1 MKKRIQ
7 FLILFA
13 ASLWCIVPAGAAT
26 GEGTG
31 LAQGGAAAVGQ
42 SVTESV
48 PPVSSPPVAA
58 KPLPQQPSPPAAKP
72 SPQQPSPDRA
82 ADMADDAP
90 DKIVINKLK
99 ADDVM
104 IEFISKDGKRIK
116 NFTAFTLTGPSR
128 LVIEIKNAVWPFEDK
143 IFPIN
148 KLGVLTASFEN
159 LPKYLRITLES
170 AHERRLIP
178 YRIEESDP
186 SLNVIVTT
194 PNVLPAQS
202 AAPAS

>member
-1 MKKRIQ
+1 MKMRILL
-7 FLILFA
+7 LILFA
-13 ASLWCIVPAGAAT
+13 ASLSCVVPSGAAT

-31 LAQGGAAAVGQ
+31 PAQGGAAAAVVPKAPE
-42 SVTESV
+42 SVTRTVS
-48 PPVSSPPVAA
+48 PVSSPPAA
-58 KPLPQQPSPPAAKP
+58 TKP
-72 SPQQPSPDRA
+72 SPQQPAPGGA
-82 ADMADDAP
+82 ADAAEEIS

-148 KLGVLTASFEN
+148 KLGILTASFEN
-159 LPKYLRITLES
+159 LPKSLKITLES

-194 PNVLPAQS
+194 PNVLPAQPV
-202 AAPAS
+202 APAS